1 MPSLRELLAG
11 PRRAGRGPEVVPADS
26 PVEIAATPEEAV
38 DRLLDEIVSLDGV
51 DAALL
56 ALLDDDGRY
65 ASGFAARGVDE
76 AWWHGITL
84 DLEEEP
90 SGIASV
96 ARDRTAHAVYDI
108 EATPTVNR
116 RLAAI
121 VGAKSAAFVPLFA
134 DRRVNGVVIVVAK
147 EHRFFSTAELDEI
160 QERANEAARA
170 FAGARS
176 VAALHAALERERLV
190 TQIARKVRSELD
202 VDAILD
208 VAVAETGR
216 ALGASRAFI
225 GLGVPGEPM
234 PIHAE
239 WSAPGLDAVGDLTER
254 LAVSNLAVRERR
266 TVAIAS
272 VATAP
277 ELNDESLGGRDAL
290 LALGTRSALGTPII
304 VFDRV
309 IGVFG
314 LHRAAEG
321 FWSNAEV
328 SLAETIAA
336 EAGLAVHTARLLDED
351 ERRLGQQTAL
361 LKAAQVVTSDLRFES
376 VLRRLVEG
384 VANLV
389 RADAV
394 DCWMFEP
401 DHELLRCRAVLG
413 LPSSELRRRIVPEGT
428 QRAAIEAGKP
438 ILKTDWTE
446 TEDPRPSPNY
456 QQFAECVVAPIT
468 WLGEV
473 RGVLGVLTRERGAF
487 HSSELELIDAF
498 ARFASLAFHNAESFE
513 ERERQARI
521 QQGFY
526 RIAEVLGSPLS
537 LAETLN
543 ALAEAAAE
551 ALGGA
556 AAVVLHPADGGLRLE
571 GAYRLPPT
579 FAERLSGGVAAGATP
594 FLDAARE
601 ERIVSSSGVADD
613 DRFDEEWRA
622 LLAEHRYRSL
632 LSAPVAGASG
642 ENQAVVVLFGQER
655 SFSDDDLALARHLS
669 RAARGALE
677 RSELFETERRARSL
691 SQQLADVGARLAT
704 NLDPA
709 VVLDEVVVEAPALL
723 GADAAAIRLLEGDE
737 LVVRAATGAG
747 ASGIVGMRS
756 TSGTGIAGD
765 VAQSRTPSTV
775 EDVRAASHLVR
786 GDPLLAKGAGAS
798 VAVPMFA
805 HGGGLHGVL
814 SVYAA
819 AARAWSEDEVQ
830 ALVALAAVAS
840 AALSSAELYQ
850 RVTEE
855 KERSEA
861 ILGNIADG
869 IVAVDRE
876 GRIVLWNSMAER
888 ITGVPAA
895 EALGRRVAETL
906 QRELASEGEP
916 GGEREIAIT
925 RGGKEVWLSLTEA
938 AMRDAS
944 GGVAGRIFAFRD
956 VSSERAVEEMK
967 SDFVATVSLE
977 LRTPLTSI
985 YGFAETLLRSDV
997 GFGREERETFLGYI
1011 SSESERLIRIVDDLL
1026 DVARLD
1032 AGTLGVA
1039 TAPTDVADVVRE
1051 VVGWGEATANGSR
1064 TFVVDVPDGSL
1075 VAHADR
1081 EKLAEVVR
1089 HLVDNAIKFSPAG
1102 GTITVAGRRRSDTV
1116 EVRVGDEGA
1125 GIAAAE
1131 RNRIFT
1137 KFYRGD
1143 GAGTNGSAAAAGG
1156 TGLGLFLVRGLLA
1169 AMNGRIWVESEEG
1182 SGSTFVFELPVARS
1196 REEDAV

>member
-1 MPSLRELLAG
+1 MRPHKLRVLLGGRPAEALGEAPPLRGGASLEEAVERLFDELLA
-11 PRRAGRGPEVVPADS
+11 RE
-26 PVEIAATPEEAV
+26 
-38 DRLLDEIVSLDGV
+38 GV

-56 ALLDDDGRY
+56 AVLDEEGRH

-76 AWWHGITL
+76 AWWHGVTL
-84 DLEEEP
+84 DLLEEP
-90 SGIASV
+90 SGMASV
-96 ARDRTAHAVYDI
+96 ARDQTAHAVYDI
-108 EATPTVNR
+108 ESTPNVNR
-116 RLAAI
+116 RLAA
-121 VGAKSAAFVPLFA
+121 VMGAKSAAFVPLVA
-134 DRRVNGVVIVVAK
+134 DGRVLGVVTVAAK
-147 EHRFFSTAELDEI
+147 QHRFFASAELEAM
-160 QERANEAARA
+160 QELANETALA
-170 FAGARS
+170 FGTAQSAP
-176 VAALHAALERERLV
+176 ALHAALERERLV
-190 TQIARKVRSELD
+190 TGIARKVRAELD
-202 VDAILD
+202 VDSILD

-225 GLGVPGEPM
+225 RLGSPGEPM
-234 PIHAE
+234 PIQAE
-239 WSAPGLDAVGDLTER
+239 WTAPGLDPVGEMTER

-266 TVAIAS
+266 TVAIPS
-272 VATAP
+272 VANAP
-277 ELNDESLGGRDAL
+277 ELDDDSLGSREGL
-290 LALGTRSALGTPII
+290 LGLGTRSAVATPIV

-314 LHRAAEG
+314 LDRAREG
-321 FWSNAEV
+321 YWSSAEV
-328 SLAETIAA
+328 ALAETIAA
-336 EAGLAVHTARLLDED
+336 EAGLAVHTARLLDEHD
-351 ERRLGQQTAL
+351 RRLGQQTAL
-361 LKAAQVVTSDLRFES
+361 LRAAQVVTSDLRFES

-401 DHELLRCRAVLG
+401 DHELLRCRAVVG

-428 QRAAIEAGKP
+428 HRAAIEARKP
-438 ILKTDWTE
+438 VLTTDWARS
-446 TEDPRPSPNY
+446 EDPPPSSNY
-456 QQFAECVVAPIT
+456 QGFAECMVAPIT

-473 RGVLGVLTRERGAF
+473 RGVMGVLTREAGAF
-487 HSSELELIDAF
+487 DSSELELIDAF

-556 AAVVLHPADGGLRLE
+556 AALVLHPHGDGLRLE
-571 GAYRLPPT
+571 GSYHLPPT
-579 FAERLSGGVAAGATP
+579 LAERLADGVSAGATP

-613 DRFDEEWRA
+613 ERFDEEWRSV
-622 LLAEHRYRSL
+622 LAEHRYGSL

-642 ENQAVVVLFGQER
+642 ENEAVVVLFGQER

-691 SQQLADVGARLAT
+691 SQELADVGARLAM

-709 VVLDEVVVEAPALL
+709 VVLEEVVREAPALL
-723 GADAAAIRLLEGDE
+723 AADAAAIRLLEGEE
-737 LVVRAATGAG
+737 LVVRAATGVG

-765 VAQSRTPSTV
+765 VAQSRTPSRV
-775 EDVRAASHLVR
+775 DDVRATAHVTR
-786 GDPLLAKGAGAS
+786 GDPLLSKGAGAC

-819 AARAWSEDEVQ
+819 AARPWIEDEVQ

-840 AALSSAELYQ
+840 SALSSAELYQ
-850 RVTEE
+850 RVAEE

-869 IVAVDRE
+869 IVAVDRD
-876 GRIVLWNSMAER
+876 GHIVLWNSMAEH

-895 EALGRRVAETL
+895 EALGRRVVETL

-916 GGEREIAIT
+916 GGERGVAIT
-925 RGGKEVWLSLTEA
+925 RGGKEIWLSLTEA
-938 AMRDAS
+938 VMRDSS
-944 GGVAGRIFAFRD
+944 GGVVGRIFAFRD

-967 SDFVATVSLE
+967 SDFVATVSHE

-997 GFGREERETFLGYI
+997 GFSPEERETFLSYI

-1026 DVARLD
+1026 NVARLD
-1032 AGTLGVA
+1032 AGTLSIA
-1039 TAPTDVADVVRE
+1039 TGATDVADVVRE
-1051 VVGWGEATANGSR
+1051 VVGWGEQTTEGSR
-1064 TFVVDVPDGSL
+1064 KFVVDVPDGSL
-1075 VAHADR
+1075 VAQADR
-1081 EKLAEVVR
+1081 DKLTEVVR

-1102 GTITVAGRRRSDTV
+1102 GTITVGGRRRSDTV
-1116 EVRVGDEGA
+1116 EVRIGDEGT

-1137 KFYRGD
+1137 KFYRAD
-1143 GAGTNGSAAAAGG
+1143 GTATNGSALARG

-1169 AMNGRIWVESEEG
+1169 AMSGRIWVESEEG
-1182 SGSTFVFELPVARS
+1182 RGSTFVFELPVSPGKGNER
-1196 REEDAV
+1196 V